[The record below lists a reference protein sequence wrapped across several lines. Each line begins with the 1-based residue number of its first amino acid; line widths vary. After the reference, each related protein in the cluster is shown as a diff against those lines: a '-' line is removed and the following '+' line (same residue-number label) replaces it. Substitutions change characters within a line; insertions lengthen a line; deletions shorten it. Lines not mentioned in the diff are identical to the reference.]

1 MERDKH
7 LVSLRRGY
15 KEIPCTIIFCKCK
28 LHQNLT
34 SQKIIKIGEKR
45 VT

>member
-15 KEIPCTIIFCKCK
+15 KEIPCTIIFCKYK
-28 LHQNLT
+28 LHQNL